1 MISNLRNFA
10 KTGIAKILMVIII
23 IPFVFWG
30 MGGVFSGGSTNSIA
44 QINNYNI
51 STQDLVDHLNEARLD
66 LQVIKENIDNNILE
80 EALGNLV
87 STTLIQM
94 EIESLNIHIS
104 EKILIEKI
112 RKNKAF
118 LDDQNKFSRT
128 KYEKFLLLNNMTAP
142 DFEIRLKKNELQK
155 NLFSYI
161 SGGIKSP
168 FFITNNTFKEQRKKL
183 DIKFINLINVYKKKE
198 SFSNAEIESYLNE
211 NKDQLKNEHIDFSYL
226 KLDPQNLVGTEEYN
240 ELFFKK
246 IDEIENKISNGVKFK
261 DIIAEIKIQP
271 TIKTDYIP
279 NNKNDKTEEKIYQ
292 KRNEDKIQ
300 LIDENE
306 FYVLYEI
313 SKINKILPNLDDE
326 NFRNKITEILFE
338 KSKYEYNFKLIN
350 DINNKK
356 FNESNFVNL
365 SNENSATI
373 EQIQLNSVEDSNKFD
388 INSVKL
394 MYALPVNSFTLI
406 SDDDQNIYLAKVI
419 KSNQK
424 NIIKNSNEYEN
435 YNKEANKK
443 MMNNMYS
450 SYDYLL
456 NKKYK
461 VKINQKT
468 LERVKNYYR

>member
-1 MISNLRNFA
+1 
-10 KTGIAKILMVIII
+10 
-23 IPFVFWG
+23 
-30 MGGVFSGGSTNSIA
+30 
-44 QINNYNI
+44 
-51 STQDLVDHLNEARLD
+51 
-66 LQVIKENIDNNILE
+66 
-80 EALGNLV
+80 
-87 STTLIQM
+87 M
-94 EIESLNIHIS
+94 EIEDLNISIS

-112 RKNKAF
+112 KKNKVF
-118 LDDQNKFSRT
+118 LDNQNKFSRT
-128 KYEKFLLLNNMTAP
+128 KYEKFLLSNNITAP
-142 DFEIRLKKNELQK
+142 DFEIKLKKNELQK

-168 FFITNNTFKEQRKKL
+168 FFITNNTFKEQTKKL

-198 SFSNAEIESYLNE
+198 SFSNDEMQSYIDE

-226 KLDPQNLVGTEEYN
+226 KLTPQNLVETDEYN
-240 ELFFKK
+240 ELFFEK

-261 DIIAEIKIQP
+261 DIISKLKIQP
-271 TIKTDYIP
+271 TIKTNYIS
-279 NNKNDKTEEKIYQ
+279 NGKNDETEEKIYQ

-313 SKINKILPNLDDE
+313 NKVNKILPNLNDG
-326 NFRNKITEILFE
+326 NFRNKITEILYE

-356 FNESNFVNL
+356 FNESNFIKL
-365 SNENSATI
+365 SNDNSATI
-373 EQIQLNSVEDSNKFD
+373 EQIQLNSVEDNDKFD

-406 SDDDQNIYLAKVI
+406 SDDEQNIYLAKVI
-419 KSNQK
+419 KSHQE
-424 NIIKNSNEYEN
+424 NIIKTSNEFAN
-435 YNKEANKK
+435 YNNKANKK
-443 MMNNMYS
+443 MRDNMYL

>member
-1 MISNLRNFA
+1 
-10 KTGIAKILMVIII
+10 
-23 IPFVFWG
+23 
-30 MGGVFSGGSTNSIA
+30 MGGVFSSGSTNSIA
-44 QINNYNI
+44 KINNYNI

-66 LQVIKENIDNNILE
+66 LETIKQNIDNNVLE
-80 EALGNLV
+80 ELLGNLV
-87 STTLIQM
+87 SNTLIQM
-94 EIESLNIHIS
+94 EIEDLNIYIS

-112 RKNKAF
+112 KKNKAF
-118 LDDQNKFSRT
+118 LDNQNKFSRT

-142 DFEIRLKKNELQK
+142 DFEIRLKKSELQK

-168 FFITNNTFKEQRKKL
+168 FFITNNTFKEQTKKL

-198 SFSNAEIESYLNE
+198 SFSNDEIQSYINE
-211 NKDQLKNEHIDFSYL
+211 NKDKLKNEHIDFSYL
-226 KLDPQNLVGTEEYN
+226 KLTPQNLVESNEYN
-240 ELFFKK
+240 ELFFEK
-246 IDEIENKISNGVKFK
+246 IDEIENKISNGIKFK
-261 DIIAEIKIQP
+261 NIISELKIQP
-271 TIKTDYIP
+271 TIKTNYIL
-279 NNKNDKTEEKIYQ
+279 NNKNDKTEEKIYK

-300 LIDENE
+300 LVDENE

-326 NFRNKITEILFE
+326 NFRNKITKILFE
-338 KSKYEYNFKLIN
+338 KSKYEYNFKLISN
-350 DINNKK
+350 INKKK
-356 FNESNFVNL
+356 FNESDFINL
-365 SNENSATI
+365 SNDHSTTI
-373 EQIQLNSVEDSNKFD
+373 EQIQLKSVDDSNKFD

-419 KSNQK
+419 QSNQK
-424 NIIKNSNEYEN
+424 NIIKNSNEYEH

-468 LERVKNYYR
+468 VERVKNYYR

>member
-30 MGGVFSGGSTNSIA
+30 MGGVFSSGSTNSIA
-44 QINNYNI
+44 KINNYNI

-66 LQVIKENIDNNILE
+66 LETIKQNIDNNVLE
-80 EALGNLV
+80 ELLGNLV
-87 STTLIQM
+87 SNTLIQM
-94 EIESLNIHIS
+94 EIEDLNIYIS

-112 RKNKAF
+112 KKNKAF
-118 LDDQNKFSRT
+118 LDNQNKFSRT
-128 KYEKFLLLNNMTAP
+128 KYEKFLLSNNMTAP

-168 FFITNNTFKEQRKKL
+168 FFITNNTFKEQTKKL

-198 SFSNAEIESYLNE
+198 SFSNDEMQSYIDE

-226 KLDPQNLVGTEEYN
+226 KLTPQNLVETDEYN
-240 ELFFKK
+240 ELFFEK

-261 DIIAEIKIQP
+261 DIISKLKIQP
-271 TIKTDYIP
+271 TIKTNYIS
-279 NNKNDKTEEKIYQ
+279 NSKNDETEEKIYQ

-313 SKINKILPNLDDE
+313 NKVNKILPNLNDE
-326 NFRNKITEILFE
+326 NFINKITEILFE

-356 FNESNFVNL
+356 FNESNFIKL
-365 SNENSATI
+365 SNDNSATI
-373 EQIQLNSVEDSNKFD
+373 EQIQLNSVDDNDKFD

-406 SDDDQNIYLAKVI
+406 SDDEQNIYLAKII
-419 KSNQK
+419 KSHHE
-424 NIIKNSNEYEN
+424 NILKSSNEFAN
-435 YNKEANKK
+435 YNNKANKK
-443 MMNNMYS
+443 MRDNMYS